1 MAVLL
6 AWDPKREGRGPVAF
20 VVLGAVGT
28 TAVVWL
34 AAIVGLVTAATRSF

>member
-1 MAVLL
+1 
-6 AWDPKREGRGPVAF
+6 VAF
-20 VVLGAVGT
+20 VVLGAAGT